1 MAASDPFV
9 RLSTTLL
16 EALLACNLTGVQ
28 LRIILWV
35 LRNTDGWNRKL
46 TPFRWYLIAKKLG
59 RHRTVVWRAGQKLL
73 QANVLLLELGQLG
86 IQRDDA
92 QWHIP
97 RRAGGGDG
105 SWQLWLPG
113 TDVGREQPKRCLHT
127 TQALPGS
134 NASVTA
140 GQRKRYLGAT
150 LFRRAKDSSKDRL
163 KTYRKTRAVNGV
175 PRQRFRNG
183 ALSEHPAGAA
193 RPIPGK
199 YDGLSQDR

>member
-73 QANVLLLELGQLG
+73 QANVLLLEDGQLG
-86 IQRDDA
+86 IYKDDA
-92 QWHIP
+92 QWRIP

-113 TDVGREQPKRCLHT
+113 THVAWEQPKRCLQT

-134 NASVTA
+134 NPSVTA
-140 GQRKRYLGAT
+140 GQRKRYLKQR
-150 LFRRAKDSSKDRL
+150 FSVEL
-163 KTYRKTRAVNGV
+163 KTVVKT
-175 PRQRFRNG
+175 
-183 ALSEHPAGAA
+183 
-193 RPIPGK
+193 
-199 YDGLSQDR
+199 D